1 MTLQEAIAVAV
12 DFEVKVRDHYLK
24 GVQEVKDESGK
35 KFFETLAK
43 EEQGHVSYLAHA
55 LSEWKRT
62 GKVPR
67 ESIPSVLPQGID
79 WVESAKKRL
88 AAMPFVRE
96 ASEKELEHIKAA
108 LSLEQEAT
116 RFYKNL
122 VAQLPEQD
130 RPLFE
135 GFLIGEDGHLAL
147 VQAQLNSVQGLGVY
161 FDMMEFSLEAS

>member
-1 MTLQEAIAVAV
+1 MNLQEAIAVAI

-24 GVQEVKDESGK
+24 GTREVKDESGK

-55 LSEWKRT
+55 LSEWKST
-62 GKVPR
+62 GRVPNAP
-67 ESIPSVLPQGID
+67 IPSVVPQGVD

-88 AAMPFVRE
+88 AAMPFVRQ
-96 ASEKELEHIKAA
+96 ASERELENIKAA
-108 LSLEQEAT
+108 LALEQEAT
-116 RFYKNL
+116 RFYRSL
-122 VAQLPEQD
+122 VAQMPEQD

-135 GFLIGEDGHLAL
+135 GFLSGEDGHLAL

-161 FDMMEFSLEAS
+161 FDMMEFSLEAG